1 MASIGSQMR
10 LDHLELKNWRNFRSV
25 DINIGE
31 RLFIIG
37 PNASGKSNLIDA
49 LRFLRELTV
58 DGGGLQQAV
67 SDRGGISRIRNLA
80 SRNYNGSRVTLSV
93 SISGQSESWEYSLT
107 IATEPR
113 GRRRPVI
120 TSEQVKLNGKYTLNR
135 PDLQDKEDPE
145 RLTQTALEQVN
156 ANRDFRTVSD
166 FLNSILYL
174 HLVPQIIRDPER
186 AGERI
191 GDPYGADFLSRVAK
205 TNLRERERRLKIIN
219 QALRS
224 VVPQLEELKLVKDS
238 DGRPHLEAR
247 YRHWREKG
255 AHQNEADFS
264 DGTLRLIGLIWSIQ
278 ERGPMNGPILLE
290 EPELSLHEE
299 IVSRLPALLFQATK
313 GSRRQVLATT
323 HALQILDDPG
333 LGMDEVVLL
342 SPGEEGT
349 TAQASSSRED
359 VKSRWES
366 GLTLHE
372 ALADKLVPENIG
384 QLLTLF

>member
-1 MASIGSQMR
+1 MASTDSQMR
-10 LDHLELKNWRNFRSV
+10 LNHLELKNWRNFRSV
-25 DINIGE
+25 DIDIGD

-67 SDRGGISRIRNLA
+67 LDRGGISRIRNLA
-80 SRNYNGSRVTLSV
+80 SRNYNGSRVTLRV
-93 SISGQSESWEYSLT
+93 SISDAGESWEYSLT

-120 TSEQVKLNGKYTLNR
+120 SSEQVKVNGEFRLNR
-135 PDLQDKEDPE
+135 PDSQDKEDPE

-156 ANRDFRTVSD
+156 ANRDFRAVSD

-186 AGERI
+186 GGDRV

-205 TNLRERERRLKIIN
+205 TNSRERERRLKIIN

-224 VVPQLEELKLVKDS
+224 VVPQLEELKLVKDT

-247 YRHWREKG
+247 YQHWRQKG

-264 DGTLRLIGLIWSIQ
+264 DGTLRLIGLIWSLQ
-278 ERGPMNGPILLE
+278 ERGPVSGPILLE

-299 IVSRLPALLFQATK
+299 IVSRLPGLLYQATK

-333 LGMDEVVLL
+333 LGMNEVVLL

-349 TAQASSSRED
+349 IAEASSSKAD
-359 VKSRWES
+359 VKAKFES

-372 ALADKLVPENIG
+372 ALADKLVPEQIN